1 MPPTLRV
8 VSRDPKSAFAVRK
21 LEAGEAGPL
30 ATACSLTAS
39 QTPAPTNNPISRSHT
54 PPRCGF
60 FGLADAT
67 SGTVGFDGFG
77 RGEAEDEAA
86 NEVAR
91 GDAVSSMTGVELRRV
106 IVESQTPV
114 GAAERGDSLRHG
126 VTLFFQTGA
135 RLDLSPSAFPWEV
148 RLQLHVYKTL
158 PRKSALGYR
167 CTGRLSH
174 WLP

>member
-1 MPPTLRV
+1 MAAAGR
-8 VSRDPKSAFAVRK
+8 SQRDIYEDCRNLHAVRGDRR
-21 LEAGEAGPL
+21 ERPL
-30 ATACSLTAS
+30 YSAE
-39 QTPAPTNNPISRSHT
+39 PTNNPISRSHT